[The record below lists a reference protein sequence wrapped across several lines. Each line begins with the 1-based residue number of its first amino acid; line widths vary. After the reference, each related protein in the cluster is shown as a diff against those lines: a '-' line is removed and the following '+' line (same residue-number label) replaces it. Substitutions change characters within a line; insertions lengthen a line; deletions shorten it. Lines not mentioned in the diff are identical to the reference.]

1 MATVPEPLV
10 AVVMGV
16 SGCGKSTIGAR
27 LAQSLGWDFLDG
39 DSLHTPAAIAKMRA
53 GQPLDDADRAPWLE
67 AIAAW
72 IAEHVRDRRGG
83 VVTCSALKRRYRE
96 TLRGGRDEVL
106 FVHLHGSRQLLEQR
120 VRLRRHEYMP
130 ASLLDS
136 QLADLEPLDADERG
150 VTIDIAQSPAAVT
163 ADALRVLRPEA
174 ASELAE
180 DAKIG
185 EARRG
190 E

>member
-1 MATVPEPLV
+1 MTAAREPVV

-16 SGCGKSTIGAR
+16 SGCGKSTIGAL
-27 LAQSLGWDFLDG
+27 LARSLGWDFLEG
-39 DSLHTPAAIAKMRA
+39 DSMHPPAAIAKMRA
-53 GQPLDDADRAPWLE
+53 GHPLDDADRAPWLE

-72 IAEHVRDRRGG
+72 IAEHVRDGRGG
-83 VVTCSALKRRYRE
+83 VVTCSALKRQYRE
-96 TLRGGRDEVL
+96 TLTGGRDDVL

-120 VRLRRHEYMP
+120 VRLRKHEYMP

-136 QLADLEPLDADERG
+136 QLADLEPLGDDERG
-150 VTIDIAQSPAAVT
+150 VMIDIAQSRAAVT
-163 ADALRVLRPEA
+163 AEALHALRPDA
-174 ASELAE
+174 ASGPTE

-185 EARRG
+185 EARCP

>member
-1 MATVPEPLV
+1 MATAPEPLV

-16 SGCGKSTIGAR
+16 SGGGKSTIGRR
-27 LAQSLGWDFLDG
+27 LAQSLGWDFLEG
-39 DSLHTPAAIAKMRA
+39 DTLHTPAAIAKMRA
-53 GQPLDDADRAPWLE
+53 GHALDDADRAPWLA

-72 IAEHVRDRRGG
+72 IAEHLRDGRGG
-83 VVTCSALKRRYRE
+83 VVTCSALKRRYRD
-96 TLRGGRDEVL
+96 TLRGGRAEVF

-136 QLADLEPLDADERG
+136 QLADLEFLDDDERG
-150 VTIDIAQSPAAVT
+150 VTIDIAQSRAAIT
-163 ADALRVLRPEA
+163 AQALRALGHDV
-174 ASELAE
+174 ASGPAE

-185 EARRG
+185 EARRP